1 MRSYSVMLS
10 IKLDECP
17 KQFTQLPIF
26 TGGKCGAADDSQQ
39 QQQHRGEGEG
49 DAEHSLAKANPAP
62 PTAAKIMPPLYGVE
76 RSSVGVL
83 HYQGINHEASIRS
96 GQAREPARQER
107 QRTLPVKNRPIMT
120 PPRVVMPPSHHDAPV
135 WSLVWS
141 CACVPLSGSG

>member
-39 QQQHRGEGEG
+39 QQQQHRGDGEG

-62 PTAAKIMPPLYGVE
+62 PTAAKIMPPVYGVE
-76 RSSVGVL
+76 RSSVGVF

-107 QRTLPVKNRPIMT
+107 ERTLPVKNRPIMT
-120 PPRVVMPPSHHDAPV
+120 PPPRGHSPFPS
-135 WSLVWS
+135 
-141 CACVPLSGSG
+141 